1 MRRQSFHF
9 TITNFPLL
17 RPRSRFGPGVI
28 AALRPDGEFAV
39 AARSGIHFHL
49 TIAALVF
56 RRRRFVSNGV
66 LRSDIVRH
74 TAADGVNFVQ
84 RFREE
89 SEAARS
95 LRHDLQRTFGMLRML
110 FALQDANGVN
120 RRSILALQTPHSLLE
135 SFGALVVLSVRHYKN
150 DFLFQLRFLF

>member
-17 RPRSRFGPGVI
+17 RPRSRFGPSVI

-66 LRSDIVRH
+66 LGSDIVRH
-74 TAADGVNFVQ
+74 AAADGVNFVQ
-84 RFREE
+84 RFGKE

-95 LRHDLQRTFGMLRML
+95 LDRK
-110 FALQDANGVN
+110 
-120 RRSILALQTPHSLLE
+120 S
-135 SFGALVVLSVRHYKN
+135 VV
-150 DFLFQLRFLF
+150 